1 MRANAVELT
10 ADSAWFLADT
20 LGAGSLPWVLAITPP
35 YSEQS
40 IRPAFEAAQTE
51 QLSRIGVMTADRTVE
66 PAVAQWIRLVCRAT
80 QWLELRFVAGAGRML
95 RGIVARGDG
104 RTVVA
109 LRTAEL
115 VTFTEMDIDHPHA
128 LVPVLTAGLTQHPPA
143 RFDEFALPA
152 RVGARADDQI
162 RNGAPLSDV
171 LEYLGIPASARPV
184 VEAAFSDRRT
194 YVEIVAGQHRD
205 GHRISTD
212 VGVSIVDTPEGRVL
226 VSPSKAFDGE
236 WVSSF
241 TAATPFAIAA
251 AVERLTA
258 ALPDGPWFP
267 DLSLTRDFDKKMD
280 PQKED
285 KCPTTL

>member
-10 ADSAWFLADT
+10 TDSAWFLADT

-35 YSEQS
+35 YSEPS
-40 IRPAFEAAQTE
+40 SRPAFEEAQTE
-51 QLSRIGVMTADRTVE
+51 KLSRIGVMTADRTVD
-66 PAVAQWIRLVCRAT
+66 PALAQWIRLVCRAT
-80 QWLELRFVAGAGRML
+80 QWLELRFVAGTGRML
-95 RGIVARGDG
+95 RGIVARGG
-104 RTVVA
+104 GQTVVA

-115 VTFTEMDIDHPHA
+115 VTFTEMDVDHPHA

-152 RVGARADDQI
+152 RVGARADEQI

-184 VEAAFSDRRT
+184 VEAAFGAGRT

-226 VSPSKAFDGE
+226 VAPSKAFDGE

-241 TAATPFAIAA
+241 TPATPLAIAA

-267 DLSLTRDFDKKMD
+267 DLSLTRDFD
-280 PQKED
+280 ERTENR
-285 KCPTTL
+285 CPTTL